1 MLNINITGTFEK
13 ADKPINIVKPEAKAI
28 YGCILTE
35 SGISMVQVGT
45 SNALENMVTVATL
58 RKIAESIEKKTYISI
73 HAPAWGATARI
84 PRSKFRLQK
93 KCLE

>member
-13 ADKPINIVKPEAKAI
+13 ADKPINIVEPEAKAI

-35 SGISMVQVGT
+35 RGFHVVQVGT

-58 RKIAESIEKKTYISI
+58 RKIAKSIEKKTYE
-73 HAPAWGATARI
+73 ALGADDEKWEDLKELAGIASR
-84 PRSKFRLQK
+84 
-93 KCLE
+93 CE

>member
-13 ADKPINIVKPEAKAI
+13 ADKPINIVEPEAKAI

-35 SGISMVQVGT
+35 RGFHMVQVGT

-58 RKIAESIEKKTYISI
+58 RKIAKSIEKKTYE
-73 HAPAWGATARI
+73 ALGADDEKWEDLKELAGIASR
-84 PRSKFRLQK
+84 
-93 KCLE
+93 CE